1 MNVLNTLIIIR
12 NVWIFDS
19 WLRTTGQIQVWD
31 DISNLLN
38 RGSIVSQFMIINTY
52 KAKQICIIIK

>member
-19 WLRTTGQIQVWD
+19 WLRTAGQIQVWD

-38 RGSIVSQFMIINTY
+38 RGSIVSQFMIINT
-52 KAKQICIIIK
+52 